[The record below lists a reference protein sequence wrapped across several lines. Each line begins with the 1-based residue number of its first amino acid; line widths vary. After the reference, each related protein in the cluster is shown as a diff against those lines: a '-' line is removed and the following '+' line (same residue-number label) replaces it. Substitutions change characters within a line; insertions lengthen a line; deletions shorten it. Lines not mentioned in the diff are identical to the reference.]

1 MKAWFPHRALAFPL
15 VIIALA
21 AGCGESVT
29 GGGGTSGGNARADVV
44 IPQGAQVLGFAAYD
58 PDTLTVHLNGA
69 SSVKVVWRNDDK
81 VGGTTVSHTVTD
93 TTAANDFSITLNA
106 GDTGSITF
114 VSAGSYPYK
123 CGFHPGM
130 RGLVI
135 VQP

>member
-1 MKAWFPHRALAFPL
+1 MKSPIARRALAFPL
-15 VIIALA
+15 LLISLA
-21 AGCGESVT
+21 AGCDEGVA
-29 GGGGTSGGNARADVV
+29 GGGGSSGGTRADVV

-69 SSVKVVWRNDDK
+69 ASVKVVWRNDDR
-81 VGGTTVSHTVTD
+81 VGATTVDHTVTD
-93 TTAANDFSITLNA
+93 TTAANDFSVRVDA
-106 GDTGSITF
+106 GKTASITF

-123 CGFHPGM
+123 CSFHPGM